1 MIAKKGWFVR
11 RKYSGWGFTP
21 KSWQGWTYIAVLIA
35 PMISISAFNITPE
48 TKFIVS
54 CVWGGIMLFAFID
67 IMMSVKKDER
77 ETLHEALAERNA
89 LWAILTVL
97 VGGILYDVAKGI
109 ANNTVVINPVI
120 LIALGAG
127 LLVKAVS
134 NFYLD
139 RKN

>member
-1 MIAKKGWFVR
+1 MI
-11 RKYSGWGFTP
+11 
-21 KSWQGWTYIAVLIA
+21 
-35 PMISISAFNITPE
+35 
-48 TKFIVS
+48 
-54 CVWGGIMLFAFID
+54 
-67 IMMSVKKDER
+67 SVKKDER

-97 VGGILYDVAKGI
+97 VGGVLYDVAKGI
-109 ANNTVVINPVI
+109 ASNTVVVSPVI

>member
-21 KSWQGWTYIAVLIA
+21 KSWQGWAYIAVLIA
-35 PMISISAFNITPE
+35 PMICVSAFQVDAH
-48 TKFIVS
+48 TKFIIS
-54 CVWGGIMLFAFID
+54 CIWGAIMLFAFID
-67 IMMSVKKDER
+67 IMISVKKDER
-77 ETLHEALAERNA
+77 ETLHEAFAERNA

-109 ANNTVVINPVI
+109 ANNTVIVDPVI

-127 LLVKAVS
+127 VITKAVS

>member
-1 MIAKKGWFVR
+1 
-11 RKYSGWGFTP
+11 
-21 KSWQGWTYIAVLIA
+21 
-35 PMISISAFNITPE
+35 
-48 TKFIVS
+48 
-54 CVWGGIMLFAFID
+54 MLFAFID
-67 IMMSVKKDER
+67 IMISVKKDER
-77 ETLHEALAERNA
+77 ETLHEAFAERNA

-109 ANNTVVINPVI
+109 ANNTVIVDPVI

-127 LLVKAVS
+127 VITKAVS